1 MYRMQI
7 AFDDKERE
15 ALVTLA
21 HAERRTVRQ
30 QIERLMREGLERRKL
45 IESVE
50 VTHDE
55 TTMA

>member
-1 MYRMQI
+1 MYRLQI

-15 ALVTLA
+15 ALITLA
-21 HAERRTVRQ
+21 HAERRTIRQ

-50 VTHDE
+50 AQHDE
-55 TTMA
+55 ATMA